1 MIIIENNIVYKIPE
15 SIISGVVNSEQ
26 MELTRAYGDAKR
38 TAYEEFIKLDC
49 LDTDELNA
57 RAVIAAHFGGPLEGP
72 SVAVVIEAW
81 KIITQQYDID
91 TFVVDIPSSDIA
103 ANIHEEPYTAYNLDN
118 DTHIMCEG
126 CRHQVMAYI
135 QWADARKKVHDGTH
149 TYADL
154 LYMIQNNPNKDGDSD
169 DDSDDDIVRV
179 VSVTDDGSIEEIS
192 IEEFMEEL
200 SGSEQSLTPT
210 HKGSTKIN

>member
-1 MIIIENNIVYKIPE
+1 MIIIENNIVYQIPE

-72 SVAVVIEAW
+72 SLSVVIEAW

-91 TFVVDIPSSDIA
+91 TFVVDISPSDVA
-103 ANIHEEPYTAYNLDN
+103 ANIHGEPYTAYNLDT

-126 CRHQVMAYI
+126 CRCQVMEYI

-149 TYADL
+149 TDADL
-154 LYMIQNNPNKDGDSD
+154 LYMIQNNPNKD
-169 DDSDDDIVRV
+169 DDSADDIVRV

-192 IEEFMEEL
+192 IEEFIEEL
-200 SGSEQSLTPT
+200 SGSDQLLTPT